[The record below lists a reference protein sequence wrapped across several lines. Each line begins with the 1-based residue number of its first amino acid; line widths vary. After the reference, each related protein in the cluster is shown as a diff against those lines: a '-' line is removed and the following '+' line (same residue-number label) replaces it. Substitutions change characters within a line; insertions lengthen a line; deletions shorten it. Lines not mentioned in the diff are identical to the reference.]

1 MHGQPARNAL
11 QSIRHGDRP
20 RGHLGTSD
28 AEKSIFR
35 ALGRLL
41 EHVPLQDISVGQ
53 IITEA
58 QISRATFYFY
68 FSSKFA
74 VVSGLLVVVVDEL
87 SPVIAPALQPAPPE
101 QREAALA
108 RRLKAVADV
117 WAQNRAV
124 LRAVV
129 ESWHAVPELR
139 AVWIEMLERFTDR
152 LAAEIVR
159 ERAARDAPQEPDARQ
174 LAALVL
180 WATERVLYVAG
191 LGVDDDIPSESEA
204 TELLFSLWAS
214 ALYGSG

>member
-1 MHGQPARNAL
+1 
-11 QSIRHGDRP
+11 
-20 RGHLGTSD
+20 LGTSD